1 MEMELLSLIVTAV
14 CSLSGGIVSALCA
27 ALSAGKRLRK
37 RHKAADEGLQ
47 CLLRGEIIRTYE
59 KAKERGYCPL
69 YIKEAIKRAYS
80 SYHAL
85 GGNDVATDLYH
96 HLLLMDTDTKE
107 TKESEG
113 SK

>member
-96 HLLLMDTDTKE
+96 QLLLMDTDTKE
-107 TKESEG
+107 TNKNEG

>member
-1 MEMELLSLIVTAV
+1 MEIISLITTAV
-14 CSLSGGIVSALCA
+14 ASLSGGLVSALCA

-69 YIKEAIKRAYS
+69 YVKEATKRAYS

-96 HLLLMDTDTKE
+96 HLLQMETEKKE
-107 TKESEG
+107 EKRDEENS
-113 SK
+113 